1 MYKYVL
7 FDLDGTLT
15 DSGEGITNSVAYAL
29 KKFNITVTDRTELYK
44 FIGPPL
50 HGSFKEYY
58 RFSDADCEL
67 AVAYYR
73 EYFKEKGIFENR
85 VYDGIEELLKALKE
99 NGHIIFLATS
109 KPETFAVKILEHF
122 NLIQYFDF
130 VSAATMD
137 STRNEKADI
146 IQYALDQIDQKELS
160 SVIMV
165 GDRKYDILG
174 AKQFHLAS
182 VGVLYGFGG
191 RAELEQAGA
200 DFIVETPLEIV
211 NICK

>member
-29 KKFNITVTDRTELYK
+29 KKFNITVADRTELYK

-50 HGSFKEYY
+50 HSSFKEFYG
-58 RFSDADCEL
+58 FSDADCEL
-67 AVAYYR
+67 AVEYYR
-73 EYFKEKGIFENR
+73 EYFHEKGIFENR
-85 VYDGIEELLKALKE
+85 VYDGIEDLLKALKE
-99 NGHIIFLATS
+99 NGHKIFLATS
-109 KPETFAVKILEHF
+109 KPEVFAVKILKHF

-137 STRNEKADI
+137 STRNEKTDI
-146 IQYALDQIDQKELS
+146 IQYALDHIEHEDLA

-211 NICK
+211 SICK